1 MSESQPTG
9 HITCSQCGQDT
20 PFTLEWRTG
29 SCFVMRGA
37 ALPFSEAMKVELG
50 RRKMGALCIPC
61 WKGLPTKIQIMQVLP
76 KERPKILTSENE

>member
-1 MSESQPTG
+1 
-9 HITCSQCGQDT
+9 
-20 PFTLEWRTG
+20 
-29 SCFVMRGA
+29 MRGA